1 MDPSRESGPLLR
13 SRTTG
18 QQRLITLSE
27 LGWGVFGGAAAG
39 HGHKVGVRVVR
50 VESEGGVPVATS
62 QQRHSP
68 S

>member
-1 MDPSRESGPLLR
+1 MDRPEIWPLLR

-39 HGHKVGVRVVR
+39 R
-50 VESEGGVPVATS
+50 ATK
-62 QQRHSP
+62 
-68 S
+68 